1 MEEMVRAAGGDDIL
15 VSLDARISTQNLKK
29 VKISLQKLEL
39 KSETDKSSAKTDSLE
54 FNPNDDESVDEV
66 SDFCRYY

>member
-1 MEEMVRAAGGDDIL
+1 M
-15 VSLDARISTQNLKK
+15 
-29 VKISLQKLEL
+29 KISLQKLEL